1 MLGSHNHIFFQQ
13 RQIEENCVTYSSGSF
28 EAIINQAMHQLGRY
42 RSEYGGPVLTSE
54 GIHVKILVTR
64 SESSRPMLIVVNRPC
79 ERYYEARESALVNT
93 LRYISDILAYEI
105 NDLHFSEY
113 VARRWEVLG
122 I

>member
-1 MLGSHNHIFFQQ
+1 
-13 RQIEENCVTYSSGSF
+13 
-28 EAIINQAMHQLGRY
+28 MHQLGRY
-42 RSEYGGPVLTSE
+42 RSEYGDPVLTSE
-54 GIHVKILVTR
+54 GIQKTILMTR
-64 SESSRPMLIVVNRPC
+64 REGSRPMLIVVNRPC